1 MDKKAEGHIEQVLET
16 GSSLD
21 THNEK
26 VQVDI
31 EHAQQLAA
39 AYMPGSPEEKALV
52 RKLDWRLVPTCWTMY
67 LLSNVDRSNIGH
79 AKIGGLEDDSALTS
93 TQYSVIVLVFF
104 VSYLVYEVP

>member
-52 RKLDWRLVPTCWTMY
+52 RKLDWRLVVCISCLLATRGTDTSQSLRAGRCTC
-67 LLSNVDRSNIGH
+67 
-79 AKIGGLEDDSALTS
+79 
-93 TQYSVIVLVFF
+93 
-104 VSYLVYEVP
+104 